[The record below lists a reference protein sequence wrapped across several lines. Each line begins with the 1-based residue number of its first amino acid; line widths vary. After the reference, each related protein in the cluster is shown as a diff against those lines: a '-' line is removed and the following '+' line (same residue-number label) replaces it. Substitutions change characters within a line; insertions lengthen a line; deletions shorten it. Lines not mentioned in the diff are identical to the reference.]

1 MAMIRSF
8 LELICN
14 FAERTLP
21 DIERV
26 FFRDYHYSNRC
37 TQRFVKDLL
46 GTMISR
52 KFGLEIL

>member
-1 MAMIRSF
+1 MIRSF
-8 LELICN
+8 PGTNLQ

-21 DIERV
+21 DIERG

-52 KFGLEIL
+52 KLGQEIL